1 MKKFLLGTVALL
13 ALGTAANAADLAR
26 RYTKA
31 PEPVAPAFSWT
42 GFYLNGGGGYGI
54 WSADSQASDLG
65 VGAGFSGRTGGRGY
79 FGTVGG
85 GYDYQFAR
93 SWVAGIFADAQFGDM
108 KGTINAPALDG

>member
-13 ALGTAANAADLAR
+13 AVGTAANAADLAR

-54 WSADSQASDLG
+54 WSADGQATDAG
-65 VGAGFSGRTGGRGY
+65 TGFGFSGRTGGR
-79 FGTVGG
+79 FLSVDDCGG
-85 GYDYQFAR
+85 GCCHRQMGSDRKLQADRKAALVQFCM
-93 SWVAGIFADAQFGDM
+93 AQ
-108 KGTINAPALDG
+108 